1 MQYLLGHNISNK
13 SRNSKVRLLKTF
25 QIFNSQII
33 RILFYIRVFRRF
45 CEIQDIPHRKTKMT
59 YDELRQIVAKY
70 QDLCKCPELKVSN
83 LKTTIKI

>member
-70 QDLCKCPELKVSN
+70 QDLCKCPELKVSDF
-83 LKTTIKI
+83 KTIKN